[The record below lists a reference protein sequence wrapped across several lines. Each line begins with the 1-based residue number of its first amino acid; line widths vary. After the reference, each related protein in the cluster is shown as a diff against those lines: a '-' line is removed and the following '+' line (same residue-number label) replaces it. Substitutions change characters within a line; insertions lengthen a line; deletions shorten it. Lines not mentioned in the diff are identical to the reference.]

1 MKNKGYN
8 KQYIMINENPK
19 HIVKLQDFICEAV
32 ADGRDEAFVRSLFS
46 LKLDYHYV
54 LGHCELG
61 SPGDITIINGADD
74 GSSVHEAYKIISIK
88 RIV

>member
-1 MKNKGYN
+1 MKNNKYN
-8 KQYIMINENPK
+8 KQYIRINENPK
-19 HIVKLQDFICEAV
+19 NIVKLQDFICEAV
-32 ADGRDEAFVRSLFS
+32 TDGRDETFIRSLFS

-61 SPGDITIINGADD
+61 NPGDIAIVNDD
-74 GSSVHEAYKIISIK
+74 EAHKVISIK

>member
-1 MKNKGYN
+1 MKNKKYN

-19 HIVKLQDFICEAV
+19 NIVKLQDFIFEAV
-32 ADGRDEAFVRSLFS
+32 TDGRDETFIRSLFS

-61 SPGDITIINGADD
+61 NPGDIAIVNDD
-74 GSSVHEAYKIISIK
+74 EAHKVISIK